1 MSFAARRATVSR
13 RRAVS
18 SDWNTMAPSATSAD
32 DKGFIGDGAVVSY
45 LNNKETTMKF
55 TAVALASVLALSS
68 SCAFAHTVRHK
79 SHIKIHRMY
88 SDAAPSVVPD
98 PRYGNPNGNFGGTG
112 NADVWG
118 HLGAYYGPMI
128 PSGGGGR

>member
-1 MSFAARRATVSR
+1 
-13 RRAVS
+13 
-18 SDWNTMAPSATSAD
+18 MAPATTSAD

-55 TAVALASVLALSS
+55 TAIALASVLALSS
-68 SCAFAHTVRHK
+68 TFAFAHTVRHK
-79 SHIKIHRMY
+79 SNVKTHRMY

-98 PRYGNPNGNFGGTG
+98 SRYGNPNGNFSGTG
-112 NADVWG
+112 NHDVWG